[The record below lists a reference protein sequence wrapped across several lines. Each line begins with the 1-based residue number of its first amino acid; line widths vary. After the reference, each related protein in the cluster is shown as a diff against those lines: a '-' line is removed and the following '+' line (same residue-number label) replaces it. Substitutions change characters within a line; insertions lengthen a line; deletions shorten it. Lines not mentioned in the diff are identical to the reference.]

1 MSRSRIVRHVSHIGQ
16 WEMVQAEPPAVLRP
30 YIREYVGW
38 FEHMASPLCRREP
51 PTEII
56 PVIVNFG
63 APVRIFD
70 GDDRSRWTDHSS
82 FTTGAYDRYVLV
94 GSAGPSG
101 GLQINFTILGARL
114 FLGRPLGDLTNR
126 VVGLDDVLGA
136 AVARD
141 LVGELHDASSW
152 TDRFAIVDREVMRR
166 LAIARAVAPEVLCTW
181 HRLSR
186 THGQTAIG
194 ALVRET
200 GWSQK
205 HLIARF
211 REQLGLT
218 PKTLARVLR
227 FGRAVA
233 LIKGQRIQRLSDLA
247 LECGYYDQAHLTRDV
262 TEFAGVSPRELVK
275 SLLPDS
281 GGFHV
286 EAADD
291 AETPGPQMTQMT
303 QTG

>member
-1 MSRSRIVRHVSHIGQ
+1 MAQSRIVRHASEIGQ
-16 WEMVQAEPPAVLRP
+16 WEMVQGEPPAALRP

-38 FEHMASPLCRREP
+38 FEHMSSPLCRREL

-63 APVRIFD
+63 SPVRIFES
-70 GDDRSRWTDHSS
+70 DDLKRWTDHSS

-114 FLGRPLGDLTNR
+114 FLGRPLADLTNS
-126 VVGLDDVLGA
+126 VVALDDVLGA
-136 AVARD
+136 AGRR
-141 LVGELHDASSW
+141 LVDELYSAASW
-152 TDRFAIVDREVMRR
+152 EARFAMVDREVVRR
-166 LAIARAVAPEVLCTW
+166 LAAARALTPEVLCSW

-186 THGQTAIG
+186 THGMIPIHD
-194 ALVRET
+194 LVRET

-211 REQLGLT
+211 REQLGLA

-227 FGRAVA
+227 FGRAVTM
-233 LIKGQRIQRLSDLA
+233 IKTGSANRLSDIA
-247 LECGYYDQAHLTRDV
+247 LECGYYDQAHFSRDV
-262 TEFAGVSPRELVK
+262 AEFAGISPRELVR
-275 SLLPDS
+275 SFLPDS
-281 GGFHV
+281 GGFRV
-286 EAADD
+286 D
-291 AETPGPQMTQMT
+291 G
-303 QTG
+303 